1 MGRPALPLGAHGQIT
16 TRLLDNGR
24 TEASC
29 RVRDLDGVTRRASAS
44 GRSSAEA
51 LRRLRAALSTRQAP
65 TGAGDRLSASST
77 VSDLMDAWFVEEAER
92 GRLSAGSLRTYRTAA
107 NAVAR
112 QVGAVR
118 LAEATTPVLA
128 RRLRA
133 MDTATPEAARQGR
146 IVLHRAFRLAVQVG
160 ALQSNPARELDPV
173 PKRQKP
179 PIALTEAEV
188 ALLRQ
193 VVADYVAPRDELT
206 GRIPPGPRPTALLP
220 DAIDL
225 FLATGVRIGEVLAL
239 RWVDVDLEGEAPT
252 VTIASTLVQ
261 APGGL
266 VRQDH
271 PKTDAGYRRLV
282 LPDYAVEV
290 LRRRLAE
297 RQPGHDLVFASRTGT
312 AVAPHNLRRSLR
324 KALAGTPLEGKLT
337 PHTTRRTVATAV
349 ARSAGIDAARVQL
362 GHATGAAITERAYVE
377 RLHVA
382 PDLREVLDG
391 LGG

>member
-1 MGRPALPLGAHGQIT
+1 MG
-16 TRLLDNGR
+16 
-24 TEASC
+24 
-29 RVRDLDGVTRRASAS
+29 
-44 GRSSAEA
+44 
-51 LRRLRAALSTRQAP
+51 
-65 TGAGDRLSASST
+65 
-77 VSDLMDAWFVEEAER
+77 
-92 GRLSAGSLRTYRTAA
+92 
-107 NAVAR
+107 
-112 QVGAVR
+112 
-118 LAEATTPVLA
+118 
-128 RRLRA
+128 
-133 MDTATPEAARQGR
+133 
-146 IVLHRAFRLAVQVG
+146 
-160 ALQSNPARELDPV
+160 
-173 PKRQKP
+173 
-179 PIALTEAEV
+179 
-188 ALLRQ
+188 
-193 VVADYVAPRDELT
+193 
-206 GRIPPGPRPTALLP
+206 
-220 DAIDL
+220 
-225 FLATGVRIGEVLAL
+225 
-239 RWVDVDLEGEAPT
+239 GEAPR
-252 VTIASTLVQ
+252 VAIAGTLVQ

-337 PHTTRRTVATAV
+337 PHATRRTVATAV

-362 GHATGAAITERAYVE
+362 GHATGAAITEQAYVE